1 MSTVGPGRPDPM
13 ADAVALNGRATLW
26 MLGATLPVAVIV
38 TQLVPTLGGPDDDG
52 YVGAGA
58 WFERLVGAAAW
69 AVFFDLVAALFVL
82 VAAFVTLPAT
92 YGLGRALQRVRSPWV
107 HVVATAALAGSLAAL
122 PLLFAGETPLGFAI
136 PIPVAA
142 GAAGALARHGQLR
155 RAAAAVR
162 HEGHGPTGLPAAAVR

>member
-1 MSTVGPGRPDPM
+1 MTGPTVGPGRPDPM
-13 ADAVALNGRATLW
+13 ADAVALHGRATLW

-38 TQLVPTLGGPDDDG
+38 TQLVWAAVDADDG
-52 YVGAGA
+52 AAGQVP
-58 WFERLVGAAAW
+58 WYEQLVGAAAW

-107 HVVATAALAGSLAAL
+107 HIVATAVLAGSLAAL
-122 PLLFAGETPLGFAI
+122 PLLFAGETPLGFGI

-155 RAAAAVR
+155 RAAAA
-162 HEGHGPTGLPAAAVR
+162 E